1 VGRAGGQVDA
11 ISAEISAFRWLQPVT
26 SIWDIGHNT
35 NMEERNNSNEFA
47 GAAGATGA
55 TGATGAAGAP
65 GAPGASKARVIAVA
79 VTAVALLAIAIPFV
93 WQPHVEAE
101 PAAVSASNDPAP
113 AAAGGEETAA
123 CMADAKPANFNFTMK
138 DVDGNQVSLAS
149 YKGKVVLLNF
159 WATWCGPCKA
169 EIPGFVRLQEKYR
182 DKGLVIVGYSVDD
195 TADKAKAYAAE
206 YKMNYP
212 ILLGEGREDVQDAY
226 GPIWGIP
233 ASFIISKDGKVCRK
247 HMGIAP
253 EAVFEKEVAALL
265 N

>member
-1 VGRAGGQVDA
+1 MRMVAV
-11 ISAEISAFRWLQPVT
+11 
-26 SIWDIGHNT
+26 
-35 NMEERNNSNEFA
+35 
-47 GAAGATGA
+47 GATA
-55 TGATGAAGAP
+55 L
-65 GAPGASKARVIAVA
+65 
-79 VTAVALLAIAIPFV
+79 ALLAVAIPFV
-93 WQPHVEAE
+93 WEAPHAE
-101 PAAVSASNDPAP
+101 PVAATTTASASGDPSTPAP
-113 AAAGGEETAA
+113 AAEGEQPGAA
-123 CMADAKPANFNFTMK
+123 CMANAKPANFDFTLK
-138 DVDGNQVSLAS
+138 DVDGNQVSLSA

-195 TADKAKAYAAE
+195 TAEKAKAYAAE

-212 ILLGEGREDVQDAY
+212 ILLGEGREEVQDAY

-253 EAVFEKEVAALL
+253 EAVFEKEILALM
-265 N
+265 

>member
-1 VGRAGGQVDA
+1 
-11 ISAEISAFRWLQPVT
+11 
-26 SIWDIGHNT
+26 
-35 NMEERNNSNEFA
+35 MEESN
-47 GAAGATGA
+47 GSTIPAAQGSKGT
-55 TGATGAAGAP
+55 
-65 GAPGASKARVIAVA
+65 SKARMIAVA
-79 VTAVALLAIAIPFV
+79 VTAIALLAIAIPFV
-93 WQPHVEAE
+93 WQPHVDAE
-101 PAAVSASNDPAP
+101 PAVAAGEP
-113 AAAGGEETAA
+113 AAAAAAAGDEDGTAA
-123 CMADAKPANFNFTMK
+123 CMANPKPANFDFTVK
-138 DVDGNQVSLAS
+138 DVDGNDVSLAS

-182 DKGLVIVGYSVDD
+182 DRGLVIVGYSVDD
-195 TADKAKAYAAE
+195 TAEKAKAYAAE

-233 ASFIISKDGKVCRK
+233 ASFLISKDGKICRK

-265 N
+265 D